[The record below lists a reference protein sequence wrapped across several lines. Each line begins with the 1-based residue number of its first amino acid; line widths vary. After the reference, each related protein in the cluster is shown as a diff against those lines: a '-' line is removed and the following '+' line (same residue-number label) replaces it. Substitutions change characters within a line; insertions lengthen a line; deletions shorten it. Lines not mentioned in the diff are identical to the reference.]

1 MFMQRSPAVA
11 APGQNGAMDPAQRID
26 RPGGSCKGMLLVA
39 TPALT
44 DPNFDRTVVY
54 LLEHNQLGAV
64 GLVLNRPIGIDPPH
78 SVDAWSDHYA
88 EPATLYSGGP
98 VELDA
103 LIAVARLEGPLDD
116 AWTPI
121 DGDLGSVDLARH
133 PDDVAARIHMVRVF
147 RGYAGW
153 GPQQLDG
160 ELAAD
165 AWMVFPA
172 DPDDVFSTDPTGLW
186 RRVLRRQGGRVS
198 WLANA
203 PDDLSLN

>member
-1 MFMQRSPAVA
+1 MQRSRAPVVADQNDAV
-11 APGQNGAMDPAQRID
+11 DPTSRSD
-26 RPGGSCKGMLLVA
+26 RPVGSCKGMLLVA

-44 DPNFDRTVVY
+44 DANFDRTVVY
-54 LLEHNQLGAV
+54 VLEHNQLGAV
-64 GLVLNRPIGIDPPH
+64 GLVLNRPLAIDPPD
-78 SVDAWSDHYA
+78 SVAAWRVHYA
-88 EPATLYSGGP
+88 EPSTLFQGGP

-121 DGDLGSVDLARH
+121 DGDLGSVDLARR
-133 PDDVAARIHMVRVF
+133 PDDVAERIHTVRVF

-172 DPDDVFSTDPTGLW
+172 RTDDVFSVAPDDLW
-186 RRVLRRQGGRVS
+186 RDVLRRQGGRVA